1 MKKCLTFFCC
11 LFLFQAGSLPAQDI
25 FGGLLEKEKPVFT
38 ASFLPGPDKG
48 TARLALFFTHS
59 KMDALEVSIWVQDK
73 GPLLDGAGERKLASD
88 LRQIRNRQTDTITL
102 AGLSNMHFYVV
113 SIDFRNP
120 QAISRKFST
129 EVVENAF
136 RYELAPRQDM
146 AVKSPV
152 KPKETIG
159 QGNAHPNPAAANP
172 CKNPNII
179 LGVERSGYCESG
191 NRPALL
197 VQCTNCENRNWKFSV
212 ELRNTYE
219 DWRPIRSEGNQQLA
233 TGNALRREPLCLLR
247 PGEYYARVLAW
258 GDNCPQPVVVTHEGA
273 IDVSDQPPLPAANP
287 EAIVEMQE
295 SEPLPDSCQV
305 SGQAALNGSYIQGW
319 LYLPAYST
327 CAYLKPRA
335 TVRYVNPKHRDMT
348 LEQIPLIPGAQNPFQ
363 FALDA
368 RDLDRGI
375 HTIQVVV
382 LVSAPGN
389 GDDMAVESFWLKA
402 GDTRSMSASA
412 YDQPGITAN
421 TQPAKN
427 PPSDPAWNP
436 APTGANQKSA
446 AGQTTTPPNNG
457 FEEEPFIDPMLE
469 QQIQEVSVTASDP
482 NCTPIQD
489 LRLVFD
495 PKNPGNPLYIS
506 WLSPRCCQEGGC
518 EYTVWSGASP
528 SSLKLLVK
536 GNKPGAVISELLA
549 NNTSGDRYYEVVV
562 KSPNG
567 NRKAAYVLGEGP
579 KYGIEQILDYQDRIK
594 GGGPKSDTLV
604 AVREK
609 PAKVLLPTGETQ
621 VATPQVNWN
630 ETAAVKG
637 PGNLTF
643 VYDSPKYDATGF
655 EPCKYK
661 RETTVSPAFPGIQPG
676 TEISL
681 KYDFN
686 DKDYRFT
693 LYLLPEDVDEW
704 VIAPGTRELQ
714 EKPEFKFEAT
724 PHHSGKYV
732 VLSIKNGGT
741 WGCLSTPLEEAIRI
755 TVN

>member
-11 LFLFQAGSLPAQDI
+11 LFFFQAVELPAQDLLN
-25 FGGLLEKEKPVFT
+25 GLLEKEKPVFKAT
-38 ASFLPGPDKG
+38 FLPGLDKG
-48 TARLALFFTHS
+48 ATRMTLFFTHS
-59 KMDALEVSIWVQDK
+59 KMDALEVSVWVQDK
-73 GPLLDGAGERKLASD
+73 GPLLDGTGERKLVSD
-88 LRQIRNRQTDTITL
+88 LRRINNRQTDTITL
-102 AGLSNMHFYVV
+102 SGLSNMHFYVV
-113 SIDFRNP
+113 SLDFRNP
-120 QAISRKFST
+120 QAMSRKFST
-129 EVVENAF
+129 EIVENAF
-136 RYELAPRQDM
+136 RFESSDVRPDL
-146 AVKSPV
+146 AVKTPL
-152 KPKETIG
+152 KPKEGVETVY
-159 QGNAHPNPAAANP
+159 ADTYKAPVNP

-179 LGVERSGYCESG
+179 LGVEQSGYCESG

-212 ELRNTYE
+212 ELRNSYE
-219 DWRPIRSEGNQQLA
+219 DWRPIRAEGNQQLA
-233 TGNALRREPLCLLR
+233 TGNVIRREPLCLLR
-247 PGEYYARVLAW
+247 PGEYYARVVAW
-258 GDNCPQPVVVTHEGA
+258 GDHCPQPVVVAFDKA

-287 EAIVEMQE
+287 DAVVEMQE

-305 SGQAALNGSYIQGW
+305 SGQAALNGNYIQGW

-335 TVRYVNPKHRDMT
+335 TVRYVNPKHRDLT
-348 LEQIPLIPGAQNPFQ
+348 LEKIPLIPGAQNPFQ
-363 FALDA
+363 FALDT

-375 HTIQVVV
+375 HTLQVVV
-382 LVSAPGN
+382 HVSAPGSA
-389 GDDMAVESFWLKA
+389 DEMAVESFWIKA
-402 GDTRSMSASA
+402 GDTRNLSASA
-412 YDQPGITAN
+412 YDQPGAAI
-421 TQPAKN
+421 K
-427 PPSDPAWNP
+427 P
-436 APTGANQKSA
+436 APVPPDTKPKTGT
-446 AGQTTTPPNNG
+446 GQTSAPQNIG
-457 FEEEPFIDPMLE
+457 FDEEPYIDPMLE

-528 SSLKLLVK
+528 GALKLLVK

-579 KYGIEQILDYQDRIK
+579 KYGIEEILNYQDRLK
-594 GGGPKSDTLV
+594 GGPKSDTLV

-609 PAKVLLPTGETQ
+609 PTKVLLPTGETP
-621 VATPQVNWN
+621 VTPQVNWN
-630 ETAAVKG
+630 ETAAAKG
-637 PGNLTF
+637 ASDLSF
-643 VYDSPKYDATGF
+643 VYDSPKYDASQF

-661 RETTVSPAFPGIQPG
+661 RETTVSPGFPGIRPG

-681 KYDFN
+681 KYDFK

-693 LYLLPEDVDEW
+693 LYLLPDDVDEW
-704 VIAPGTRELQ
+704 VVAPGTEELQ
-714 EKPEFKFEAT
+714 DKPEFKFKAAS
-724 PHHSGKYV
+724 HHSGKYV

-741 WGCLSTPLEEAIRI
+741 WGCLSTPLDEALTIK
-755 TVN
+755 VD